1 MPDNQATVCFI
12 DTNIWLY
19 AFIEADDTTKSAI
32 ARTLI
37 QESEP
42 VISTQVIN
50 EVCVNLLRRAH
61 FTEEQISRLIES
73 FYEKYQVVE
82 LAESVLL
89 TASQL
94 RQRYSLSFWDSVI
107 VATALNAGVPV
118 LYSED
123 MQHEMMIEGELQI
136 RNPFLSPSKPPNKS
150 LNPTA

>member
-19 AFIEADDTTKSAI
+19 AFIEADDATKSAI
-32 ARTLI
+32 AGRLI

-61 FTEEQISRLIES
+61 FTEEQISRLVES

-82 LAESVLL
+82 LNESVLL

-94 RQRYSLSFWDSVI
+94 RQRYSLSFWDSII

-123 MQHEMMIEGELQI
+123 MQHEMMIEG
-136 RNPFLSPSKPPNKS
+136 
-150 LNPTA
+150 